1 MALLVP
7 QDRARQLQLH
17 AKALPTSSVHPRRP
31 TNLEARRLLISRATA
46 CREKGALSEKAWL
59 YLTEWAKGTRRRHRR
74 PKHYAFLQ
82 HRIGQGHAAAQA
94 PPLTG
99 IAADLLEPKW
109 TKEPRPIEIRP
120 GRCADLEPEP
130 AEDDG
135 DAELRC
141 VNY

>member
-1 MALLVP
+1 MPPGPPRQP
-7 QDRARQLQLH
+7 QE
-17 AKALPTSSVHPRRP
+17 
-31 TNLEARRLLISRATA
+31 NLI
-46 CREKGALSEKAWL
+46 GALHQKYRAAPAKSHAATPLSEEAWL

-82 HRIGQGHAAAQA
+82 HRIGQGHAAVQA

-109 TKEPRPIEIRP
+109 TKEPRPIKIRP
-120 GRCADLEPEP
+120 GPCAGLEPEP